1 MATKKKILVLVVEDN
16 RPLSKAMKI
25 ELEKA
30 DFEVDQAYDGKEAL
44 DKVNTAVFDLF
55 IVDLI
60 MPEVDGFTFI
70 SEVKKREIKT
80 PIMVVSNISGEEIED
95 KKIKAIVDTYLIKSD
110 ISLADVV
117 SNAKRLTQK

>member
-1 MATKKKILVLVVEDN
+1 MATKKKVLVLVVEDN

-44 DKVNTAVFDLF
+44 EKVSTSVFDLF

-60 MPEVDGFTFI
+60 MPEMDGFTFI
-70 SEVKKREIKT
+70 AEVKKREIKT
-80 PIMVVSNISGEEIED
+80 PIMVVSNISGEESED
-95 KKIKAIVDTYLIKSD
+95 KKIKAIVDTYLIKTD

-117 SNAKRLTQK
+117 NNAKRLTQK